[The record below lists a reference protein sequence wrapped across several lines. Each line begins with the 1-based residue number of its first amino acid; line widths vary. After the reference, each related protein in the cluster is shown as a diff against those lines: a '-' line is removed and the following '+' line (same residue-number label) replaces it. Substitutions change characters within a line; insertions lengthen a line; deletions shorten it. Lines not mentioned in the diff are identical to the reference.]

1 MDVILHTAVAISCM
15 YATYL
20 WGKHLTTEMIF
31 SEVVV
36 STLCNLEREGLLK
49 TKIDDDG
56 ETVMIA
62 PKTWTE

>member
-1 MDVILHTAVAISCM
+1 MDVILHTAIAISCM